1 MKRALLL
8 FVALGLGSVAYARRP
23 ATRGAVA
30 ADHRLASEAGAAI
43 LRAGGNAVDAAV
55 AATLAQ
61 GVVQPS
67 GSGLGGGGFAI
78 VAGPKGIAA
87 ALDFRE
93 TAPSAATRDMFAGG
107 ASSQEGGLAVATPS
121 EAFGLVEMHSRWG
134 RLKLA
139 DVAAPAIR
147 LAEEGFGTGPHL
159 AAALLKAPDMQT
171 LLGPDNRRPA
181 LAGAIRALVDTRG
194 AAFRNGWVAA
204 DIVSSV
210 RAAGGILQP
219 EDLRDYRVEERP
231 VLRGAL
237 GGRTVLAMPPPSGG
251 GIGVLQILMA
261 SGGGTTHCQVEAAKH
276 AMAERA
282 AYGGDPAST
291 TAFPQPSERT
301 SWVRVDAIRQ
311 DCGPRTHPPEH
322 YGPPGA
328 FQDAGT
334 MHVSVMDAD
343 GWAVA
348 LTSTVNTAFGS
359 RVIATR
365 SGIVLNNEMDD
376 FTTRPGKANAFGLI
390 QGAGNAVV
398 AGRRPLSSMSPTV
411 VLGADG
417 TPELAAGASGGP
429 MILTATAQVL
439 EAMLERGA
447 EAQAAVS
454 APRWHHQWIP
464 DTVLLEAGHP
474 ARAELAA
481 AGHAIAE
488 TTFTSAVQV
497 VRRRPDGTFDAA
509 SDPRKHGEH
518 AVVER

>member
-8 FVALGLGSVAYARRP
+8 FAAIGLCSTAYAKRRE
-23 ATRGAVA
+23 TRGAVA
-30 ADHRLASEAGAAI
+30 ADHPLASEAGAAI
-43 LRAGGNAVDAAV
+43 LREGGNAVDAAI

-78 VAGPKGIAA
+78 VAGPKGVAT

-107 ASSQEGGLAVATPS
+107 ASSQQGGLAVATPS
-121 EAFGLVEMHSRWG
+121 EAFGLVEMHARWG

-139 DVAAPAIR
+139 ALAAPALR

-159 AAALLKAPDMQT
+159 AGALLKAPDMKA
-171 LLGPDNRRPA
+171 LLGPGNRRPA
-181 LAGAIRALVDTRG
+181 LASALHALVDTRG
-194 AAFRNGWVAA
+194 AAFRSGWVAA

-210 RAAGGILQP
+210 RAAGGVLQP

-231 VLRGAL
+231 LLRGTL
-237 GGRTVLAMPPPSGG
+237 GSRTVLAMPPPSGG
-251 GIGVLQILMA
+251 GIGVLQILLA
-261 SGGGTTHCQVEAAKH
+261 AGGGTTHCQVEAAKH

-282 AYGGDPAST
+282 AYGGDPET
-291 TAFPQPSERT
+291 TAAFPQPTERT
-301 SWVRVDAIRQ
+301 SWVRIDAIRQ
-311 DCGPRTHPPEH
+311 DCGAKTYPPEH

-334 MHVSVMDAD
+334 MHVSVMDAE

-348 LTSTVNTAFGS
+348 LTSTVNTSFGS
-359 RVIATR
+359 RVVAAR

-376 FTTRPGKANAFGLI
+376 FTTRPGKANAFGLV
-390 QGAGNAVV
+390 QGTGNAIV

-417 TPELAAGASGGP
+417 MPEIAIGGSGGP
-429 MILTATAQVL
+429 QILTGTAQVL
-439 EAMLERGA
+439 DAILSRDQDATGA
-447 EAQAAVS
+447 VT

-464 DTVLLEAGHP
+464 DTVLVEPGHP
-474 ARAELAA
+474 AKAALEA
-481 AGHAIAE
+481 AGHTLTE
-488 TTFTSAVQV
+488 TTATSAVQV
-497 VRRRPDGTFDAA
+497 VRRRADGTFDAA
-509 SDPRKHGEH
+509 SDPRKHGAP
-518 AVVER
+518 AVVP